1 MIETVKSKQKILLIG
16 RRFQCCTFINL
27 KDFIFADF
35 YNMSEES
42 DTTSSVMPSFVEDDI
57 KTAEEHEQVQDLE
70 IQKRCLEVEI
80 QELEKAIA
88 ADSNENF
95 SRDQLA
101 SVKSELE
108 HNCSELFAQRTNS
121 LLLKLEAAKSE
132 KEVLER
138 KAESL
143 KRTLQAEQRI
153 TKQLAEERAAQ
164 RPQKPPPFP
173 DLTLPDL
180 SLLRDT
186 CSLAHKKRALE
197 DEVREAE
204 RQLALR
210 RQTIAENEARLIKI
224 IQDSKATTAQ
234 CEAQI
239 RQETLDLA
247 QLEEMRSSL
256 RERIEAN
263 RQKQKQLEA
272 EKRMLTAQIESA
284 ESAQRAKIDEI
295 NRNFLAAQR
304 EFDEQKARKKAE
316 IRRLTKELN
325 ENEEL
330 NRAKLQEKE
339 QLIQEM
345 NAAIQKQQ
353 PLPKAK
359 SKPKKK
365 VKKIIQK
372 PVQQPAISA
381 NVIQLQSEIDQL
393 QAQKTEL
400 MNKIQDVQRKAASNE
415 QKLELARSK
424 LERKVA
430 ESEKQIKRLRTMR
443 TSSQSNALPPNLSD
457 SSSI

>member
-1 MIETVKSKQKILLIG
+1 
-16 RRFQCCTFINL
+16 
-27 KDFIFADF
+27 
-35 YNMSEES
+35 MSVDES

-57 KTAEEHEQVQDLE
+57 RTSEEHEQVQDLE

-80 QELEKAIA
+80 QELEKAITT
-88 ADSNENF
+88 DSNENF

-101 SVKSELE
+101 TVKSELE
-108 HNCSELFAQRTNS
+108 HNCSELFAQRTNA

-173 DLTLPDL
+173 DLTIPDL

-210 RQTIAENEARLIKI
+210 RQTIAENEAKLVKI
-224 IQDSKATTAQ
+224 IQDNKATAAQ

-263 RQKQKQLEA
+263 RQKMKQLEA

-284 ESAQRAKIDEI
+284 EATQRAKIDEI
-295 NRNFLAAQR
+295 NRNYLAAQR
-304 EFDEQKARKKAE
+304 EFDEQRARKKAE
-316 IRRLTKELN
+316 IRKLTKELH

-345 NAAIQKQQ
+345 NAAFQQ
-353 PLPKAK
+353 QQVLPKP
-359 SKPKKK
+359 KPKQKK
-365 VKKIIQK
+365 KPKRIVPK
-372 PVQQPAISA
+372 PVQQPVIST
-381 NVIQLQSEIDQL
+381 NVLQLQNEIEQLQSEKMD
-393 QAQKTEL
+393 L
-400 MNKIQDVQRKAASNE
+400 MNKIQEVQRKAASNE
-415 QKLELARSK
+415 QKLEIAKNK

-430 ESEKQIKRLRTMR
+430 ESEKQIRRLRSMR
-443 TSSQSNALPPNLSD
+443 NNQQMTGLPPSISD
-457 SSSI
+457 SSSL